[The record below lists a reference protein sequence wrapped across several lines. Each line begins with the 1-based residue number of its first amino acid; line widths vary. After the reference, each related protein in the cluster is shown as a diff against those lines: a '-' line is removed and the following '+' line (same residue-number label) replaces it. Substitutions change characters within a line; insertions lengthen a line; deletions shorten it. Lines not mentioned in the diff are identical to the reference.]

1 MTAVHEPQDPMTPVA
16 PGAEDDAGLIRL
28 AQQGDRD
35 AYDRLVR
42 RYLPRAYTVAFR
54 VSGNRQDAEDL
65 VQDGFMAAYRSIDR
79 FEVGRPF
86 GPWLYR
92 IIINAAVSH
101 LRREG
106 RRQAESLPEQASAAG
121 PTPLGHAVR
130 GEFREQFR
138 RTLAALPEKQRLAV
152 QWHDVDGFTAEEIG
166 ESLGVP
172 SGTVRWHLHQA
183 RQTLRK
189 ALAPWRGPLEDGHDE
204 S

>member
-1 MTAVHEPQDPMTPVA
+1 MTAVHKPQDPMTPVA
-16 PGAEDDAGLIRL
+16 PGPEEDASLIRL
-28 AQQGDRD
+28 AQGGDRE

-65 VQDGFMAAYRSIDR
+65 VQDGFMSAYRSIDR

-92 IIINAAVSH
+92 IITNAAVSH
-101 LRREG
+101 LRRE
-106 RRQAESLPEQASAAG
+106 
-121 PTPLGHAVR
+121 
-130 GEFREQFR
+130 
-138 RTLAALPEKQRLAV
+138 
-152 QWHDVDGFTAEEIG
+152 WHDEDGFTAEELG

-172 SGTVRWHLHQA
+172 SGTVRWYLHQA

-189 ALAPWRGPLEDGHDE
+189 ALAPWHGTLEESNDE
-204 S
+204 H

>member
-1 MTAVHEPQDPMTPVA
+1 MTAVHKPQDPMTPVA
-16 PGAEDDAGLIRL
+16 PGPEEEASLIRL
-28 AQQGDRD
+28 AQGGDRE

-42 RYLPRAYTVAFR
+42 RYLSRAYTVAFR

-65 VQDGFMAAYRSIDR
+65 VQDGFMSAYRSIDR

-92 IIINAAVSH
+92 IITNAAVSH

-106 RRQAESLPEQASAAG
+106 RRPTESLAEHASAGG
-121 PTPLGHAVR
+121 PSPLGETAR
-130 GEFREQFR
+130 GEVREQFR
-138 RTLAALPEKQRLAV
+138 RTLAELPEKQRLAV

-172 SGTVRWHLHQA
+172 SGTVRWYLHQA

-189 ALAPWRGPLEDGHDE
+189 ALAPWHGTLEESNDE
-204 S
+204 H

>member
-1 MTAVHEPQDPMTPVA
+1 MTRAA
-16 PGAEDDAGLIRL
+16 PDAAEDAALIRL

-42 RYLPRAYTVAFR
+42 RYLARAYTVAFR

-79 FEVGRPF
+79 FETGRPF

-92 IIINAAVSH
+92 IIMNAAVSH

-106 RRQAESLPEQASAAG
+106 RRPTESLPEHTSAAG
-121 PTPLGHAVR
+121 PTPLGNALR
-130 GEFREQFR
+130 GEVREQFH

-166 ESLGVP
+166 ESLGLP

-183 RQTLRK
+183 RQALRK
-189 ALAPWRGPLEDGHDE
+189 ALAPWRGPLEESHDE
-204 S
+204 R

>member
-1 MTAVHEPQDPMTPVA
+1 MSAAHKTQDPMTPVA
-16 PGAEDDAGLIRL
+16 TGAEEDAGLIRL
-28 AQQGDRD
+28 AQQGDRE
-35 AYDRLVR
+35 AFDRLVR
-42 RYLPRAYTVAFR
+42 RYLSRAYSVAYR

-92 IIINAAVSH
+92 IITNAAVSH

-106 RRQAESLPEQASAAG
+106 RRQAESLPESASASG
-121 PTPLGHAVR
+121 VSPLGEAVR
-130 GEFREQFR
+130 GEVREQFR

-172 SGTVRWHLHQA
+172 SGTVRWYLHQA

-189 ALAPWRGPLEDGHDE
+189 ALAPWRGPLEESHDE
-204 S
+204 N

>member
-1 MTAVHEPQDPMTPVA
+1 MTAVHQPQDPMTPVA

-28 AQQGDRD
+28 AQRGDRD

-79 FEVGRPF
+79 FETGRPF

-106 RRQAESLPEQASAAG
+106 RRQTESLPEHTSAAG
-121 PTPLGHAVR
+121 PTPLGNAVR
-130 GEFREQFR
+130 GEVREQFR
-138 RTLAALPEKQRLAV
+138 RTLAELPEKQRLAV

-189 ALAPWRGPLEDGHDE
+189 ALAPWRGPLEDGHD
-204 S
+204 